1 MMAGLCELVSR
12 DPHTDERTKLDTTFR
27 HLRELTRTM
36 EAEIPEA
43 VLSCARARR
52 QMLRGH
58 PHREAD
64 GPLTLIGSDD
74 RFLRKLCKVEALYA
88 GAKTAADKYNPR

>member
-43 VLSCARARR
+43 VLSCARARAVWFGWQVPTR
-52 QMLRGH
+52 PRHLSST
-58 PHREAD
+58 PTT
-64 GPLTLIGSDD
+64 GPNRVTAILPSRVCVWRA
-74 RFLRKLCKVEALYA
+74 RFCANR
-88 GAKTAADKYNPR
+88 R